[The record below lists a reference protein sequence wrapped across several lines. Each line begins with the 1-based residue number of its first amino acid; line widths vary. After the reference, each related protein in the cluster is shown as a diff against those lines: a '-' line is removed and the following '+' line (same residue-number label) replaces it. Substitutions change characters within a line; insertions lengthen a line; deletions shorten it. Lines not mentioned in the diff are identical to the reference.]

1 MSNSAAPPIPETD
14 EWAMLV
20 MNSKIMSK
28 LHRLH
33 ESKGATPLTTYF
45 WCGLREDVAPITRLI
60 IHRRQK
66 RHRAGKDETLNTCN
80 WTQQK
85 NADAVRAAANGSRI
99 SMGFYGPVRLV
110 FVSRRA
116 WHTKHDSSWVFKSG
130 KDLEDLMSNQ
140 KGVRITFKELRL
152 ARQVADQKGLKWEL
166 LEFPL
171 VSSQQYAYLYTLV
184 GYSDDQATRPKQH
197 QYRNPPATTPNGVS
211 ARSRYRTVHGGQK
224 LSFPRP

>member
-33 ESKGATPLTTYF
+33 ESKGATPFTTYF

-85 NADAVRAAANGSRI
+85 NADAVRA
-99 SMGFYGPVRLV
+99 
-110 FVSRRA
+110 
-116 WHTKHDSSWVFKSG
+116 
-130 KDLEDLMSNQ
+130 LMSNQ
-140 KGVRITFKELRL
+140 KGVRITFKELQL
-152 ARQVADQKGLKWEL
+152 AREVADQKGLKWEL